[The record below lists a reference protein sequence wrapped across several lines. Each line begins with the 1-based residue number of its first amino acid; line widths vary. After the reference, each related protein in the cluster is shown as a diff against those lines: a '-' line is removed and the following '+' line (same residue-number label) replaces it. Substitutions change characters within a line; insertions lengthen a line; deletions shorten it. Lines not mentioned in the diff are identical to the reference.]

1 MRKRPCLT
9 ADDAKTMMAACL
21 QTAVEN
27 KWNVSIAIVDEHG
40 TLLRFERM
48 DGAAFSSA
56 EVSIAKARTAAIWR
70 RSTKFWEGNVK
81 DRLVL
86 MKMPDNLPVT
96 GGVPGLSDDE
106 VVGAI
111 GVSGVRS
118 DQDEQIALAGL
129 AALGLTAGS

>member
-9 ADDAKTMMAACL
+9 ADDTKTMMAACIE
-21 QTAVEN
+21 TAAQN

-40 TLLRFERM
+40 VLLGFVRM

-56 EVSIAKARTAAIWR
+56 EVSVAKARTAAIWR

-96 GGVPGLSDDE
+96 GGVPGLSEDE

-129 AALGLTAGS
+129 AAIGLTAGS